1 MRFNETNYRILHLGC
16 DSSHYQHKL
25 GDVRMEHSLA
35 KRDLGVLVE
44 GKMDTSQQCA
54 LTAQNA
60 NCILGFIKRS
70 MASRV
75 RR

>member
-1 MRFNETNYRILHLGC
+1 
-16 DSSHYQHKL
+16 
-25 GDVRMEHSLA
+25 
-35 KRDLGVLVE
+35 LGVLVN
-44 GKMDTSQQCA
+44 GKLDVSQQCA